1 MIFIRKIGMLVFLLD
16 AEVLELVHEVGVG
29 LVAIAVTLSDFHLRT
44 IMTHPSTQHLLHLLP
59 IILVLWGLGNIS
71 LKVLRGRVPSRR
83 LKALFQIRIGG
94 LRILKY
100 SFH

>member
-1 MIFIRKIGMLVFLLD
+1 MLVFLLD

-29 LVAIAVTLSDFHLRT
+29 LITIAVTLSDFHLRI

-71 LKVLRGRVPSRR
+71 LKVLRRRVRCR
-83 LKALFQIRIGG
+83 LKALFQIRIGR

-100 SFH
+100 SFY